1 MNKKMEEIKV
11 KLGEEENF
19 IIENLLPLIRKE
31 EDSNFAYVKRY
42 FDLLRDHLNFLLE
55 KQFK

>member
-1 MNKKMEEIKV
+1 MEEIKV

-19 IIENLLPLIRKE
+19 ILENLLPLIRNE
-31 EDSNFAYVKRY
+31 ENSNIAYAKRY